1 MKFTENRPIARAALA
16 LIVAGTLVIGGG
28 NALIDQK
35 KAVQA
40 AFSAPSESISAE
52 LKEMADNAVV
62 MNSIVANAKGAESEK
77 TDAVSA
83 AIDALNRAETIP
95 DRYDAAQAL
104 NAALDALLAT
114 NPCVT
119 LKQLA
124 IRGSDLTR
132 AGIPG
137 GKAVGECLRYLLEQV
152 MEDTLPNDQGALLRA
167 AAQWAENGMPQG
179 GNEGGFQ
186 S

>member
-16 LIVAGTLVIGGG
+16 LIVAGTLIIGGG

-52 LKEMADNAVV
+52 LKEMAENAVV

-104 NAALDALLAT
+104 NAAVEDLYSYGS
-114 NPCVT
+114 N
-119 LKQLA
+119 LKLSETDE
-124 IRGSDLTR
+124 GDF
-132 AGIPG
+132 
-137 GKAVGECLRYLLEQV
+137 RYKYK
-152 MEDTLPNDQGALLRA
+152 NFSSALLRISHDSYNEQA
-167 AAQWAENGMPQG
+167 AAF
-179 GNEGGFQ
+179 NEEKSGFPAGLI
-186 S
+186 SALRGIGDAALYE